1 MKNTCNNFSVII
13 PVLGT
18 KKELKFA
25 EKTIP
30 AIIDLNPHEIIFGI
44 DAPENQTL
52 ISTLDQLCV
61 KKGFNRQRYV
71 ASKRDKNW
79 NMQLC
84 HIICGLCYCK

>member
-52 ISTLDQLCV
+52 ISTLDQLCT
-61 KKGFNRQRYV
+61 KKNLTDNDMLQANVTKIGICSYV
-71 ASKRDKNW
+71 T
-79 NMQLC
+79 
-84 HIICGLCYCK
+84 